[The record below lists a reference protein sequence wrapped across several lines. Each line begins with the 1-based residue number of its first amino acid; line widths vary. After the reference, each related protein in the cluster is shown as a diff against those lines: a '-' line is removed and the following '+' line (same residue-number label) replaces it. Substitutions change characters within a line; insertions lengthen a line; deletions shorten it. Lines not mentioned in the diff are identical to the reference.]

1 MDENKLLEACFELA
15 ENLMW
20 EKKTAPIEKLPEQ
33 ITELSEMTKQFVE
46 IAKGNYYMIEE
57 LPEANEILIGAIKYL
72 NTQAITPLRGNY
84 NWFFNSLSALL
95 EICNPNSI
103 VDQSN
108 ISFLLAL
115 QKGLINHIDLSI
127 RKADDNDLD

>member
-33 ITELSEMTKQFVE
+33 ITELSEMTNQFVE
-46 IAKGNYYMIEE
+46 IAKGNYYMTEE

-72 NTQAITPLRGNY
+72 NTQAIPPLRGNY